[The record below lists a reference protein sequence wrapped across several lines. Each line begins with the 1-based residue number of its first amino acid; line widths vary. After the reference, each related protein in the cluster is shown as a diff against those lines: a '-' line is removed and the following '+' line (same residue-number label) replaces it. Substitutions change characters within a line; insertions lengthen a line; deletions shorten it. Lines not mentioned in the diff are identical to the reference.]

1 MARNALTIGKGVD
14 MKGHFRFGIGA
25 GLLIILVLFSS
36 NILNSAEYKLYVAH
50 PGFYEDGKGAVSIVN
65 YDKSARISQLYTM
78 PGVDRVEYVEPQN
91 RLYVFSSTR
100 KLCQVFDPVTDQKIL
115 EYGTGGPV
123 SDVVFSINGK
133 LMFVANGSDSPDPEN
148 NVTVINSETG
158 EQIFGI
164 IVGRNPY
171 ALELSPDGSLLYIAD
186 RQTGTINVVELKN
199 YQVMRS
205 FYAGVSPTDIEMSW
219 DGRELLISSDNING
233 KASAGAGI
241 AIVDL
246 RHENVKE
253 LIYTEG
259 NVSQLVTAGPDKVAA
274 VQRQGNQSALY
285 LYDYINRDSEIIL
298 SRSGQVFPGAK
309 ISDIAYDP
317 KGNTVLA
324 ALSNGN
330 VKTYDIISAQE
341 KSSIAQLAD
350 SNLGGIVLVPVDFAT
365 ELARRDSVINI
376 DPSTNAARNAYFEKA
391 YLYRSMADKNSQ
403 IKIYT
408 DLAHK
413 FSGTE
418 TEVNS
423 LLRLGDLCYEDQLFA
438 NSADFY
444 SQAFAAYARLL
455 EAPGKDYDLDQ
466 NHLMNSIERLGEFSS
481 DNDKDY
487 LKNIVSKLETL
498 TISSPD
504 LAELYFELGFYL
516 KKQGDTKLAR
526 RCIDE
531 AERQMINIRDKNIYK
546 RLRDRIDLLESKGR
560 VVLTANKIKRS
571 PLIDGNFDD
580 WDDKYS
586 LFIDRRSD
594 VLVNEERW
602 VDDRDLAVEF
612 RAAYDEDNLYLLAI
626 VSDDSI
632 YSADDLRQDE
642 FTVYIDP
649 TAKSGN
655 YLTRSKS
662 ADKELIKIEVFPR
675 AGAGKEFEINYA
687 GNIHPVFAGRQTG
700 NGYCL
705 EFKIPFVY
713 MSNIKPESKTRFG
726 LGFEVKDADN
736 DLVKNPPKIMGWV
749 APTES
754 LTGDRDFRML
764 GILELK

>member
-14 MKGHFRFGIGA
+14 MKGHFRFGIVG

-36 NILNSAEYKLYVAH
+36 NILNSAEYKLYVTH

-65 YDKSARISQLYTM
+65 YDKNARISQLYTM

-91 RLYVFSSTR
+91 RLYAFSSAQ
-100 KLCQVFDPVTDQKIL
+100 KLCQVFDPITDQKIL

-123 SDVVFSINGK
+123 SDVIFSINGK

-171 ALELSPDGSLLYIAD
+171 ALELSPDGSLLYVAD
-186 RQTGTINVVELKN
+186 KQTGTINVVELKN

-219 DGRELLISSDNING
+219 DGRELLISSDNIDG

-253 LIYTEG
+253 LIYTDG

-274 VQRQGNQSALY
+274 VQKQGNQSALY
-285 LYDYINRDSEIIL
+285 FYDYIKRDSEIVL
-298 SRSGQVFPGAK
+298 SRAGQVFPGAK

-317 KGNTVLA
+317 KGNTVLVA
-324 ALSNGN
+324 ISNGN
-330 VKTYDIISAQE
+330 VKTYDINSAQE

-350 SNLGGIVLVPVDFAT
+350 NNLGGLVLVPVDFTT

-391 YLYRSMADKNSQ
+391 YLYRSMADKNSE

-408 DLAHK
+408 DLSHK

-423 LLRLGDLCYEDQLFA
+423 LLRLGDLCYEDQLYA

-455 EAPGKDYDLDQ
+455 ETPGKDYDLDQ
-466 NHLMNSIERLGEFSS
+466 NHLMSSIERLGEFSS

-531 AERQMINIRDKNIYK
+531 AERQMINISDKNIYK

-560 VVLTANKIKRS
+560 VVLTANKVKRS

-602 VDDRDLAVEF
+602 VDDRDLSVEF
-612 RAAYDEDNLYLLAI
+612 RAAYDKDNLYLLAI

-632 YSADDLRQDE
+632 YSSDDLRQDE

-662 ADKELIKIEVFPR
+662 ADKELIKLEVFPR
-675 AGAGKEFEINYA
+675 TGAGKEFEINYA